1 MEYVNIISQTVFQQD
16 SRHVLPHVLLQ
27 RECALHGG
35 VYVHVPHNM
44 SVIHNMSFFAEL
56 GTHQFEEFNS
66 SICAIFESQ
75 HFVDNIAVNK
85 GPTSPR
91 CSTLMPSFDKMILS
105 KSPTGAVTT
114 AFYHA
119 TDRHVVTANKEQYVL
134 TSVTASKDQQFV
146 RLGNKT
152 MNLLNRAYTMPQLQ
166 VECGSTVKFT
176 TDEISSTEHGT
187 LMSNNDQAVMAKV
200 ATTLSWS
207 NIDAQLRQDDFVEE
221 PNRSCHNS
229 LLSRDRQTRC
239 DCQQGAVRFDLSYG
253 QQGPTLRSAWQQDHE
268 SAQQGLHHA
277 STPSGMWINSEIHN
291 R

>member
-1 MEYVNIISQTVFQQD
+1 MGSKIVDPGPRCNYIMEYVNIISQTVFQQD

-75 HFVDNIAVNK
+75 HFVDNIAVNQ

-176 TDEISSTEHGT
+176 TDEISSTEHWT

-207 NIDAQLRQDDFVEE
+207 NRSLWAYNYVFPTAVVTNNDSGHWRALLQAIHYAGATCL
-221 PNRSCHNS
+221 NRLPQQEFQRLWDLGTDNLHFMRCNS
-229 LLSRDRQTRC
+229 
-239 DCQQGAVRFDLSYG
+239 
-253 QQGPTLRSAWQQDHE
+253 
-268 SAQQGLHHA
+268 
-277 STPSGMWINSEIHN
+277 
-291 R
+291 